1 MTYEY
6 KVEQFYNVDG
16 KRDGWSVTEVK
27 AGSFHEYCIDIYPT
41 KAQANKVA
49 KQHADTANTAPSYRN
64 QEMVNAC
71 PLPITSMKTLK
82 IQLSTD
88 KGKTK
93 WLNLTPTEYRLIE
106 LVLAGI
112 ITDDNT

>member
-16 KRDGWSVTEVK
+16 KRDGWAVTEVK

-49 KQHADTANTAPSYRN
+49 KQHADMLAKSSSSLQAK
-64 QEMVNAC
+64 
-71 PLPITSMKTLK
+71 PLSDRLP
-82 IQLSTD
+82 TD
-88 KGKTK
+88 
-93 WLNLTPTEYRLIE
+93 W
-106 LVLAGI
+106 VL
-112 ITDDNT
+112 

>member
-27 AGSFHEYCIDIYPT
+27 ARSFHEYCIDIYPT

-49 KQHADTANTAPSYRN
+49 KQYADMLAKSSSSLQAK
-64 QEMVNAC
+64 
-71 PLPITSMKTLK
+71 PLSDRLP
-82 IQLSTD
+82 TD
-88 KGKTK
+88 
-93 WLNLTPTEYRLIE
+93 WVI
-106 LVLAGI
+106 
-112 ITDDNT
+112 

>member
-49 KQHADTANTAPSYRN
+49 KQHADILAKSSSSLQAK
-64 QEMVNAC
+64 
-71 PLPITSMKTLK
+71 PLSDRLP
-82 IQLSTD
+82 TD
-88 KGKTK
+88 
-93 WLNLTPTEYRLIE
+93 WVI
-106 LVLAGI
+106 
-112 ITDDNT
+112 